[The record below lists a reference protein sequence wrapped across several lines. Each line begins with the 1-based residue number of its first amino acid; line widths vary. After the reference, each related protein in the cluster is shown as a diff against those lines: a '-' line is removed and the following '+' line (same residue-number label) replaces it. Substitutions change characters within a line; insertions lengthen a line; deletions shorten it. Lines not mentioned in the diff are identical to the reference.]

1 MVELGLCGI
10 TELVVELGRR
20 GRVLEPECSHR
31 LGGRTSIELDADPN
45 RLRGLPWPWRLGGR
59 GASEVAVEVEEVVAR
74 LGRLQRLGG
83 RWPR

>member
-1 MVELGLCGI
+1 MLEL
-10 TELVVELGRR
+10 
-20 GRVLEPECSHR
+20 ECSHR

-45 RLRGLPWPWRLGGR
+45 RLGGLPWPWRLGGH
-59 GASEVAVEVEEVVAR
+59 GASEVEVEEEVEVVAR